1 VKILVVGSGGREHA
15 LCWKIAQSP
24 KCKKLYCAPGNGGIA
39 EVAQCVDIK
48 TEDIEGLLK
57 FAKENRI
64 DLTVVGPEVP
74 LVAGIVDR
82 FEKEKLRIF
91 GPKKECALLEGS
103 KVFSKELM
111 KRSGVPT
118 ADFRVFDSYE
128 AAIKYLESVKPPVVV
143 KADGLCAGKGVVVC
157 KTISE
162 AKEAVKQM
170 MVDKIFKDAAKKI
183 IIEECLIGEEASII
197 VISDGKNVTSL
208 ASSQDHK
215 RVFDSDKG
223 PNTGGMGAYSP
234 APVVT
239 DKLFKEIIDNVML
252 PVIKQMAK
260 DGKPFKGALYAGIMI
275 TKDGPKVLEF
285 NTRFGDPETQ
295 AIIPRLKGDLV
306 EALERSIDGKL
317 EGYQMQWDQRS
328 CVSVV
333 LASGGYPGDYEKG
346 IEIKGLEFARS
357 LKDVV
362 VFHAGTKA
370 GRRAKDGNS
379 TFITSGGRVLNVTA
393 LGNDTKDAINNC
405 YNAVGKIRFDRMHYR
420 RDIGLKAVK

>member
-317 EGYQMQWDQRS
+317 EGYQMQWDPRS

>member
-1 VKILVVGSGGREHA
+1 MKILVVGSGGREHA

-234 APVVT
+234 ATVVT

-333 LASGGYPGDYEKG
+333 LASGGYPGDY
-346 IEIKGLEFARS
+346 
-357 LKDVV
+357 
-362 VFHAGTKA
+362 
-370 GRRAKDGNS
+370 
-379 TFITSGGRVLNVTA
+379 
-393 LGNDTKDAINNC
+393 
-405 YNAVGKIRFDRMHYR
+405 
-420 RDIGLKAVK
+420 